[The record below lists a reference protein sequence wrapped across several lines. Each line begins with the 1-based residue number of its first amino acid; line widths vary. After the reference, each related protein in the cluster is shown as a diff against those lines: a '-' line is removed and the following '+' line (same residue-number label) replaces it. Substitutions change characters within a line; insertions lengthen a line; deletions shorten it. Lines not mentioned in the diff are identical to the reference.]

1 MSCYTVLQNAPNI
14 IAINI
19 GNEKAQSFGGKNS
32 IGRGEF
38 NSMYSSTQNL
48 RKKRATS
55 LFRLQS
61 FRKKIAK
68 YKLEQKK

>member
-1 MSCYTVLQNAPNI
+1 MSCYAVLQNAPNI
-14 IAINI
+14 IAISL
-19 GNEKAQSFGGKNS
+19 GNEKALS
-32 IGRGEF
+32 IGSSVGRGEF
-38 NSMYSSTQNL
+38 NSMYSSTQSL

-68 YKLEQKK
+68 YKLE